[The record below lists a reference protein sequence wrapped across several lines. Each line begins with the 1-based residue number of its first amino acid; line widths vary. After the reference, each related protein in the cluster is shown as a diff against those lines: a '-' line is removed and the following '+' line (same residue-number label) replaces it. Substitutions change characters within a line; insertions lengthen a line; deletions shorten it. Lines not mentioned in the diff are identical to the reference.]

1 MNWKTPGGAWSAP
14 GGRFLNLLLL
24 FAFAFRARDAF
35 RRRGVPSARGAHG
48 RRARVA
54 SVAARPGAHGVP
66 RPHARVAAGQS
77 ARQRRAANHRRGA
90 RRAATGRQEGLRRR
104 ARPDGARP
112 QTRHRCASGPS
123 RARVSARLLVAVLC
137 VCCNGTS
144 VTVLSLCS
152 VSRAIGAERSLFA
165 RDGRQI
171 DVQGQPRD
179 RGIYIFANADSQK
192 QIQIADFR
200 FQTATR

>member
-1 MNWKTPGGAWSAP
+1 M
-14 GGRFLNLLLL
+14 
-24 FAFAFRARDAF
+24 
-35 RRRGVPSARGAHG
+35 
-48 RRARVA
+48 
-54 SVAARPGAHGVP
+54 
-66 RPHARVAAGQS
+66 
-77 ARQRRAANHRRGA
+77 
-90 RRAATGRQEGLRRR
+90 
-104 ARPDGARP
+104 
-112 QTRHRCASGPS
+112 
-123 RARVSARLLVAVLC
+123 SARLLVAVLC

-144 VTVLSLCS
+144 VIVLSLCS

>member
-1 MNWKTPGGAWSAP
+1 M
-14 GGRFLNLLLL
+14 
-24 FAFAFRARDAF
+24 
-35 RRRGVPSARGAHG
+35 
-48 RRARVA
+48 
-54 SVAARPGAHGVP
+54 AARPGAHGVP
-66 RPHARVAAGQS
+66 RPRARVAAGQS

-144 VTVLSLCS
+144 VTVQSPYSHCVVCHAQSEPSGACS
-152 VSRAIGAERSLFA
+152 HAMVGKSMCKGNRAIAH
-165 RDGRQI
+165 
-171 DVQGQPRD
+171 
-179 RGIYIFANADSQK
+179 IYIRKCRFTKADS
-192 QIQIADFR
+192 DSR
-200 FQTATR
+200 FQVSDRHAVIYVYIRKSRFRLQISGFRWRPAPDRRQTDRETD

>member
-1 MNWKTPGGAWSAP
+1 M
-14 GGRFLNLLLL
+14 
-24 FAFAFRARDAF
+24 
-35 RRRGVPSARGAHG
+35 
-48 RRARVA
+48 
-54 SVAARPGAHGVP
+54 
-66 RPHARVAAGQS
+66 
-77 ARQRRAANHRRGA
+77 
-90 RRAATGRQEGLRRR
+90 
-104 ARPDGARP
+104 
-112 QTRHRCASGPS
+112 
-123 RARVSARLLVAVLC
+123 SARLLVAVLC

-200 FQTATR
+200 FLHRRAVIYIIHSQKQIQIADFRFQVATRS